1 MRLSLNLFS
10 SVHISWHV
18 LPFLSASV
26 FDVYFLQVMT
36 QQKAEGETLILA
48 FEFQNLRPNS
58 KKKDVKDCVMIEEL
72 GDSVS

>member
-1 MRLSLNLFS
+1 
-10 SVHISWHV
+10 
-18 LPFLSASV
+18 
-26 FDVYFLQVMT
+26 MT

-58 KKKDVKDCVMIEEL
+58 KKKDVKHCVMIEEL